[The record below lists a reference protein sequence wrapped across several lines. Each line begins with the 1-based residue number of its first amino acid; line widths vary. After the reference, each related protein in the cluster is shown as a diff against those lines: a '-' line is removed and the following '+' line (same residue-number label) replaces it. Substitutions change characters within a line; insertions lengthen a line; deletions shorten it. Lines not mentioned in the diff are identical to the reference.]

1 MAGRKGASAATARE
15 PFAALLAA
23 LPAPAWVCDDATLRL
38 VEVNAAAVALYG
50 YGRDELLTMR
60 LPEIEPTATVLP
72 PAGRRECDHLARN
85 GRLIEVEV
93 RTAATIWGRR
103 PARIGVVTDLTS
115 QRESERRVKSA
126 ESLVASVVETA
137 REAILTVDDELM
149 ITSMN
154 PAACEM
160 FRAERTAAVGRRLDR
175 FIPAPYRAEYGAQ
188 ILSQGISGSI
198 APPAALEMLL
208 MRADG
213 DAFVGNASIAR
224 GESGGRPY
232 TAIVLRDTTSQR
244 EAEAALKDSERRYH
258 LLASVAPVGIF
269 RLDSEG
275 RCIYAN
281 ERLGVMTGHTPES
294 LHGLGWAMVV
304 HEDDRHVVLEEWTR
318 ALRERQPFHSEVRLM
333 GTHGRWR
340 WTLISARAEEDED
353 GGVRSYVGTV
363 IDISR
368 RRAAEAALR
377 ESEALYHTLASIAP
391 VGIFRMTTAGSCT
404 YTNEQAQAI
413 AGRNAEGFSM
423 ADWTL
428 WVHPRDRKR
437 VTAVWLEASAR
448 GGPFQQEFR
457 LLRPDGSTLRVLTA
471 LVPEKDEAGLTT
483 GFLGTITDLSEIGK
497 RRAVQVDRPVGG

>member
-1 MAGRKGASAATARE
+1 MAGRKAAAAATTRE

-23 LPAPAWVCDDATLRL
+23 LAAPAWVCDDASLRF

-50 YGRDELLTMR
+50 YSRDELLSMR
-60 LPEIEPTATVLP
+60 LPEIEPTATELP
-72 PAGRRECDHLARN
+72 TAGRRECDHLARN

-93 RTAATIWGRR
+93 RTGATTWGRR
-103 PARIGVVTDLTS
+103 RARIGVVTDLTA
-115 QRESERRVKSA
+115 QRESERRVQSA

-160 FRAERTAAVGRRLDR
+160 FRVQRTGAVGRRLDR
-175 FIPAPYRAEYGAQ
+175 FIPAPYREEYGAQ
-188 ILSQGISGSI
+188 ILSQGLSGRMP
-198 APPAALEMLL
+198 PPAALEMLL
-208 MRADG
+208 IRADG
-213 DAFVGNASIAR
+213 DAFVGNASIAQ

-232 TAIVLRDTTSQR
+232 IAIVLRDTTAQR
-244 EAEAALKDSERRYH
+244 EAEAALRDSERRYH

-281 ERLGVMTGHTPES
+281 ERLGVMAGHTPES

-304 HEDDRHVVLEEWTR
+304 HEDDRHTVLEEWSR
-318 ALRERQPFHSEVRLM
+318 ALRERQPFHAEVRLM

-340 WTLISARAEEDED
+340 WALISARAEEDED
-353 GGVRSYVGTV
+353 GGIRSYVGTV

-391 VGIFRMTTAGSCT
+391 VGIFRMTTAGGCT
-404 YTNEQAQAI
+404 YSNEQAQAI
-413 AGRNAEGFSM
+413 AGRNAEGLSI

-437 VTAVWLEASAR
+437 VTAVWLAAAANHES
-448 GGPFQQEFR
+448 FQQEFR
-457 LLRPDGSTLRVLTA
+457 LLRPDGSSVRVLTA
-471 LVPEKDEAGLTT
+471 LVPEQDDAGVMT
-483 GFLGTITDLSEIGK
+483 GFLGTITDLSKLGK
-497 RRAVQVDRPVGG
+497 GARQVGA

>member
-1 MAGRKGASAATARE
+1 MAGRKAASAGTTQE
-15 PFAALLAA
+15 PFAALLSA
-23 LPAPAWVCDDATLRL
+23 LAAPAWVCDDATLQFA
-38 VEVNAAAVALYG
+38 EVNAAAVALYG
-50 YGRDELLTMR
+50 YTRTELLTMR

-93 RTAATIWGRR
+93 RTEATTWGRR
-103 PARIGVVTDLTS
+103 PARISVVTDLTS
-115 QRESERRVKSA
+115 QRESERRVQSA
-126 ESLVASVVETA
+126 ESLVTSVVETA

-160 FRAERTAAVGRRLDR
+160 FRVERTAAVGRRLDR
-175 FIPAPYRAEYGAQ
+175 FIPAPYREEYGAQ
-188 ILSQGISGSI
+188 MIAQGITGGF

-208 MRADG
+208 MRGDG

-224 GESGGRPY
+224 GESSGRPFI
-232 TAIVLRDTTSQR
+232 AIVLRDTTAQR
-244 EAEAALKDSERRYH
+244 EAEAALRDSERRYH

-294 LHGLGWAMVV
+294 LHGLGWALVV
-304 HEDDRHVVLEEWTR
+304 HEDDRHAVLEEWSR
-318 ALRERQPFHSEVRLM
+318 ALRERQPFHTEVRLL
-333 GTHGRWR
+333 GTHGRCR
-340 WTLISARAEEDED
+340 WALISARAEEDED
-353 GGVRSYVGTV
+353 GGIRSYVGTV

-391 VGIFRMTTAGSCT
+391 VGIFRMTTDGACT
-404 YTNEQAQAI
+404 YSNDEAQAI
-413 AGRNAEGFSM
+413 AGRNAEGFTI

-437 VTAVWLEASAR
+437 VTHVWLEASAKHE
-448 GGPFQQEFR
+448 PFQQEFL
-457 LLRPDGSTLRVLTA
+457 LLRPDGSSLRVLTA
-471 LVPEKDEAGLTT
+471 LVPETDDAGMMK
-483 GFLGTITDLSEIGK
+483 GFLGTITDLSKIGK
-497 RRAVQVDRPVGG
+497 RGG